1 MKKRDGVSYRVS
13 VSKVGGIFVHKSE
26 EGRFDQKSTTRIREA
41 TMKESL
47 SAAQE
52 EEAQQLAQAIAH
64 AAHDDLLHIARTLV
78 ATDNASLF
86 GATEFK
92 IRDLILG
99 VAAKAYQQHL
109 EQKKTATREPA

>member
-1 MKKRDGVSYRVS
+1 MKICRASPAGVG

-26 EGRFDQKSTTRIREA
+26 EGRLDQKSTTLIREM
-41 TMKESL
+41 TMKDSL

-52 EEAQQLAQAIAH
+52 VEAQQLAQTIAH
-64 AAHDDLLHIARTLV
+64 AAYDDLLHNARTLD
-78 ATDNASLF
+78 ATDNTSLF

-92 IRDLILG
+92 VRDIILG

-109 EQKKTATREPA
+109 EQKKTATKEPA

>member
-1 MKKRDGVSYRVS
+1 VG
-13 VSKVGGIFVHKSE
+13 VSKVGGIFVHKSA
-26 EGRFDQKSTTRIREA
+26 EGLFDQKCTALIRGT

-52 EEAQQLAQAIAH
+52 EEAQKLAQAIAH
-64 AAHDDLLHIARTLV
+64 AAHEDLLAIARTLV
-78 ATDNASLF
+78 ATDTTSLF
-86 GATEFK
+86 GTTEFK
-92 IRDLILG
+92 VRDIVLS